1 MFIVTIDSGTT
12 NTRVRIWQDKRIIA
26 DACAAVGVRDSA
38 KSGNLATLT
47 AGIKDALD
55 RALAQAENC
64 TLDRCAIV
72 ASGMI
77 TADVGLCPLPHLSA
91 PVGVEQLANGA
102 VARHI
107 PAIAPQ
113 PIWFIPGVKNALPQ
127 VNLANLDMM
136 DVMRGE
142 EAETF
147 GLLALHAVHGP
158 AVIVLPG
165 SHSKFVKIDRQQR
178 IAACATTMAGE
189 LLDVLTHH
197 TLLAGSLDRQF
208 AARLELD
215 YLLQG
220 AEACRRTGL
229 SRACFSVRLLDLF
242 TDATH
247 DQKASYLLG
256 VTLCADIQAMK
267 QSRALAM
274 TPDTRVV
281 ISGKPILQQALA
293 ALIATDP
300 FFTADA
306 LLVDEDPARPLSSIG
321 AIAVMEIIM
330 RQATP
335 HSAAPSD
342 VVASGDPL

>member
-38 KSGNLATLT
+38 KTGSQATLT

-55 RALAQAENC
+55 RALAQAEGC
-64 TLDRCAIV
+64 TLNRCAIV

-91 PVGVEQLANGA
+91 PVSVEQLANGA

-113 PIWFIPGVKNALPQ
+113 PIWFIPGVKNALPT
-127 VNLANLDMM
+127 VNLSNLDMM

-142 EAETF
+142 EVETF
-147 GLLALHAVHGP
+147 GLLALQAVPGP

-165 SHSKFVKIDRQQR
+165 SHSKFISIDRQQR

-189 LLDVLTHH
+189 LLDALTHH
-197 TLLAGSLDRQF
+197 SLLAGSLDRQF

-220 AEACRRTGL
+220 ADACRRTGL

-242 TDATH
+242 TAASH

-267 QSRALAM
+267 QSRALAL
-274 TPDTRVV
+274 TPETRVV

-293 ALIATDP
+293 ALIAADP

-306 LLVDEDPARPLSSIG
+306 LLVDEDPARPLSCIG
-321 AIAVMEIIM
+321 AIRVMEIIM
-330 RQATP
+330 RQAATP
-335 HSAAPSD
+335 HASPSD
-342 VVASGDPL
+342 AVSSGDSR